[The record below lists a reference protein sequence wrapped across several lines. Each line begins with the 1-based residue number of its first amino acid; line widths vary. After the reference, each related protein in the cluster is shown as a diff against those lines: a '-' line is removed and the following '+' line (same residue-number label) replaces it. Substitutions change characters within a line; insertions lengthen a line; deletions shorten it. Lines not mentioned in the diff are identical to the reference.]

1 MSKAPKR
8 TRKKKKAP
16 TIPKVWEMSD
26 IAIQAIIDHIKPTYP
41 DSAQLVRYEKEM
53 QRRVDGKSV
62 EEFYE

>member
-8 TRKKKKAP
+8 TRKKKAP

-26 IAIQAIIDHIKPTYP
+26 TAVQAIIDHIKPTYP
-41 DSAQLVRYEKEM
+41 DSAQLVRYEKEI